1 MKLQGILVPIITP
14 FGADNQ
20 VNVSALKQLVNS
32 FVDQGVAGIVAC
44 GTTGEY
50 YALDDAEREL
60 VLKTVAEAVNGR
72 VTPIAGIHALS
83 TPGAIQTA
91 HHAPALRYEGL
102 MLAPQLYRQH

>member
-20 VNVSALKQLVNS
+20 VNVSALTQLVNR
-32 FVDQGVAGIVAC
+32 FVDEGVAGIVAC

-60 VLKTVAEAVNGR
+60 VLTTVAAADKGR
-72 VTPIAGIHALS
+72 VAMAARLNGLS
-83 TPGAIQTA
+83 TPGDIQNA
-91 HHAPALRYEGL
+91 KQEQALGSETVRLG
-102 MLAPQLYRQH
+102 PPT